1 MTLFFRL
8 LMVIAIISV
17 SACASS
23 GRAPVVEVGSRSS
36 EPVSVDGQTVD
47 GGTAPNTDVYIES
60 TPLPSN
66 GSLERQTVRKN
77 SRTAV
82 SPVVKKL
89 LQQAEQA
96 RARQDWS
103 QSEVYLERALRISP
117 KSALVWH
124 RMSLLKLEQNKNN
137 QAIQFASKSNTL
149 ARSDNGLRR
158 RNWSVIAEANTALGR
173 PLKAIEARRKSQG
186 Y

>member
-1 MTLFFRL
+1 MTLFYRL
-8 LMVIAIISV
+8 LIVIVVISM

-23 GRAPVVEVGSRSS
+23 GRAPVVEAGSSS
-36 EPVSVDGQTVD
+36 SSSASGQSVDAGVV
-47 GGTAPNTDVYIES
+47 PNTDVYIES
-60 TPLPSN
+60 APLPSN
-66 GSLERQTVRKN
+66 GSLERQTIQKN
-77 SRTAV
+77 NRTAV
-82 SPVVKKL
+82 SPVVKKM

-149 ARSDNGLRR
+149 ARNDNALRR

-173 PLKAIEARRKSQG
+173 PLKAVEARRKAQG

>member
-1 MTLFFRL
+1 MTLFYRL

-23 GRAPVVEVGSRSS
+23 GRAPVVEAGSRSS
-36 EPVSVDGQTVD
+36 EPVSVD

-149 ARSDNGLRR
+149 ARSDNALRR

-173 PLKAIEARRKSQG
+173 PLKAVEARRKSQG